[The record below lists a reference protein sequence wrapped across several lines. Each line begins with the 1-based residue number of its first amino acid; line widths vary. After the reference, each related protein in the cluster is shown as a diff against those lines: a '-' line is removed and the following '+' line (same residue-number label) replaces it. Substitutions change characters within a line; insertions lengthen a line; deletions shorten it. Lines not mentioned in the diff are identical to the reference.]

1 MISDRLDDVRATS
14 DALLAHTERIH
25 ALELEKRTL
34 DPHSQ
39 RYQDLS
45 LQIEDLGTRIATMT
59 SIEREVAEPLDRPD
73 RR

>member
-1 MISDRLDDVRATS
+1 MSDRLDDVRATS
-14 DALLAHTERIH
+14 DALLAHTERLH

-39 RYQDLS
+39 RYLDLS
-45 LQIEDLGTRIATMT
+45 LQIEELGTSIATMT

-73 RR
+73 HR

>member
-1 MISDRLDDVRATS
+1 MSDRLDDLRTTS
-14 DALLAHTERIH
+14 DALLAHTGRLH

-39 RYQDLS
+39 RHLDLS
-45 LQIEDLGTRIATMT
+45 LQIEDLGTSIATMT

-73 RR
+73 HR